1 MANFKQAPELKFTGQ
16 KPEGQYYAIPQSLAD
31 IIFNELG
38 NSSAQLRIMMVLIG
52 TKEGFKISEKWI
64 LDRTGLL
71 HASYITARKALV
83 KRGWLSHRLASMLA
97 EKQVGSRPI
106 VLQVDGRTFAEI
118 SVESINQ
125 LTRQRGSLPLK
136 LV

>member
-52 TKEGFKISEKWI
+52 TPPIS
-64 LDRTGLL
+64 
-71 HASYITARKALV
+71 
-83 KRGWLSHRLASMLA
+83 
-97 EKQVGSRPI
+97 
-106 VLQVDGRTFAEI
+106 F
-118 SVESINQ
+118 
-125 LTRQRGSLPLK
+125 LPLWVH
-136 LV
+136 LHRH